1 MEEAERLRVQHLADH
16 PDYKYRPRRRIH
28 PKRIGRKS
36 ASTKTTT
43 ASSSVSAA
51 TEAPTSAATSTNSCD
66 QESITA
72 QHPTTG
78 FPFPTYSAD
87 AIQTDQVTSFP
98 VSGEFGRPEVVR
110 VFDITGD
117 DATASWS
124 KANSGDICDRFSCSG
139 GEYMAPYNH
148 GREVLPVTPDS
159 SPNSTPDLQSAA
171 AGMSVFQAS
180 TAVGTMPPGFTSF
193 PPLFPAFS
201 AYNTYAESGFVT
213 PEMSPLDGRQL
224 LSPPNLL
231 PLPFPPHYVTW
242 PSTPLFHTPSCVDF
256 SMHQRPVLTTDKYA
270 NQSTGI
276 SFRYDLETGNRNV
289 AESRAGDH
297 FAGINLC
304 VRQAP
309 RTKCPLSSGF
319 PDVTSHPS
327 HYDVIAERDCNSCGH
342 LLPVRPPATSHHNYR
357 QVSPDCGDILP
368 WYLRLPE
375 STPLDSDLSVTDV
388 ELAEL
393 DQYLDRK
400 SVSPS
405 CRGGDVTHT
414 AIHIDPP
421 SEMRIKQEVAP
432 DPPPLAFISPHT
444 LLRSANG
451 ETGSSF
457 FDENFSNSRL
467 ENLSDVAFAEG
478 RTDDASNVDLSAT
491 GSNTFLEGL
500 TGSRYSSSSGS
511 AKSDNSKVEMYSAS
525 TSPLGHLSLDDD
537 LRFSPLPIPC
547 PDAGADEERVDPFP
561 SDDIQEFLTSP
572 ISDYR
577 HYTSITS
584 LLV

>member
-43 ASSSVSAA
+43 ASTTVPAS
-51 TEAPTSAATSTNSCD
+51 TEAPTSAVTTTDSCNQD
-66 QESITA
+66 SIA
-72 QHPTTG
+72 SQQPTTR

-98 VSGEFGRPEVVR
+98 VSGEFGRAEVVR
-110 VFDITGD
+110 MFDVTGD
-117 DATASWS
+117 DAAGPRS
-124 KANSGDICDRFSCSG
+124 KANLGDICDRFSCSG
-139 GEYMAPYNH
+139 GEYTVPYNH
-148 GREVLPVTPDS
+148 GREAFPVTPDS

-171 AGMSVFQAS
+171 AGLSVFPAS
-180 TAVGTMPPGFTSF
+180 TAVGTIPPGFTSF
-193 PPLFPAFS
+193 PPQFPAFS

-231 PLPFPPHYVTW
+231 PLPLPPRYVTW
-242 PSTPLFHTPSCVDF
+242 PSTPFHNLAPPCVDF

-276 SFRYDLETGNRNV
+276 YFRYDTETGNRNV
-289 AESRAGDH
+289 AGSRAGDH

-304 VRQAP
+304 VRQAE
-309 RTKCPLSSGF
+309 CPLSSSF

-327 HYDVIAERDCNSCGH
+327 HYEVIAERDCNNCRY
-342 LLPVRPPATSHHNYR
+342 LLPVRPPATGHRNYR

-405 CRGGDVTHT
+405 CRSGDATHT

-421 SEMRIKQEVAP
+421 SEIPIKEEVVP
-432 DPPPLAFISPHT
+432 DPQPLALISPHT

-457 FDENFSNSRL
+457 FDEDFSNSRL
-467 ENLSDVAFAEG
+467 GNLLDVALAEG
-478 RTDDASNVDLSAT
+478 RKDPDSSADVSAT

-500 TGSRYSSSSGS
+500 TGSRYSSSNVSS
-511 AKSDNSKVEMYSAS
+511 QSDNSKVEMYSAS
-525 TSPLGHLSLDDD
+525 TSPLARLALDDD
-537 LRFSPLPIPC
+537 LRYSPLPIPC
-547 PDAGADEERVDPFP
+547 PVDEEQVDPFP
-561 SDDIQEFLTSP
+561 SDDIEEFLTSP
-572 ISDYR
+572 IIDYR